1 VAGQLP
7 RTKCHHDPLAGAAPC
22 APFRRLA
29 RPLPLAR
36 PLRPSKNRHANV
48 AWVHFVVDFPNG
60 GTILLTKGGKVAP
73 GRKGQRPTLRLSS
86 KGSTKMIITRT
97 NGWTI
102 DTQAQTISWPEG
114 NRAARPLPDVTLGA
128 LTYFGLGYL
137 ESQSAA
143 RTVNDVFRKR
153 WLEAKRLEEPDFKAG
168 DIPAKGVVPASD
180 SDEYRN
186 ELRLA
191 HAAIFDKLVAGYEV
205 GVREGSADPV
215 TEELAKL
222 SAEWLQGFAVAKGW
236 FVLPPKRKVA
246 KDSDVYA
253 DPKGRYATFGEAL
266 DAFAASKADS
276 ANFAMKDEHGKPWP
290 IRVQKG
296 VALCD
301 LLLAEATKRAAAK
314 GVAKPTVTLS
324 DNNAGDF

>member
-1 VAGQLP
+1 MPPWPAQGATRRSAAWHVPCHP
-7 RTKCHHDPLAGAAPC
+7 RRHFAPQRIVTLDV
-22 APFRRLA
+22 P
-29 RPLPLAR
+29 
-36 PLRPSKNRHANV
+36 
-48 AWVHFVVDFPNG
+48 WVHFVVDFPNG
-60 GTILLTKGGKVAP
+60 GTIVTPKGGKVAL
-73 GRKGQRPTLRLSS
+73 GRKGQGALAKRPSS
-86 KGSTKMIITRT
+86 KGSTKMIITRS

-102 DTQAQTISWPEG
+102 DTIEKTLSWPQVTTDVK
-114 NRAARPLPDVTLGA
+114 ALPDATLGA

-168 DIPAKGVVPASD
+168 DIPTKGVVPASD
-180 SDEYRN
+180 SDEYRE

-222 SAEWLQGFAVAKGW
+222 SAQWLQGFAVAKGW

-324 DNNAGDF
+324 DDTAVDF